1 METSSEAVRPEAFGR
16 SKCILGFLLAA
27 VIFCG
32 PSKAFADNA
41 SICDGFGFFLM
52 SQVWPPSECKREP
65 DHNNC
70 AALDTVD
77 RWIIHGLW
85 PDYVTPGKYPSFCTS
100 SAYSADAI
108 ESINPQ
114 LNQKWPNLIFVP
126 QSERASRNG
135 AITDVMLWRH
145 EWEKHGTCAVL
156 CDDAITSQKV
166 YFERLLEL
174 FNRFDIGEMLESAEI
189 VPDNS
194 RTISEYEII
203 DAIKPH
209 TGTIPDIACYVD
221 KESNMS
227 YLLEI
232 RICVAPGGQ
241 DVIDCPATGIEEFAC
256 PARFVYPATL

>member
-1 METSSEAVRPEAFGR
+1 MSLFGA
-16 SKCILGFLLAA
+16 SPVLAD
-27 VIFCG
+27 
-32 PSKAFADNA
+32 KAP
-41 SICDGFGFFLM
+41 ICDGFGFFLM

-70 AALDTVD
+70 GTLDTVD

-85 PDYVTPGKYPSFCTS
+85 PDYVTPGKYPSFCT
-100 SAYSADAI
+100 ATPYSAEAVA
-108 ESINPQ
+108 SITPQ
-114 LNQKWPNLIFVP
+114 LKQKWPNLIFVP
-126 QSERASRNG
+126 ESDRASKDVV
-135 AITDVMLWRH
+135 ITDVMLWQH
-145 EWEKHGTCAVL
+145 EWEKHGTCALL
-156 CDDAITSQKV
+156 CDDVITSQDV
-166 YFERLLEL
+166 YFQHSLDL
-174 FNRFDIGEMLESAEI
+174 FSRFDIGGMLDKADI
-189 VPDNS
+189 APDDS

-209 TGTIPDIACYVD
+209 TGAIPDIACYVD
-221 KESNMS
+221 KENNMS